1 MNRTFT
7 AWGHTTLLA
16 CFLAYSR
23 RSDVQLEPKTSDS
36 LRMFPG
42 GFTGR
47 PSASSGAAAM
57 DAVQASSAAARHQAR
72 HGGDNAQVAPAL
84 DIAALM
90 LRRAVE
96 PHPSTPH
103 HRILRHSYCGGLI
116 AAVLWRWW
124 AVAALVPPPP
134 LTGLGHEVVDRV
146 GRHRAPVLDTHLFR
160 TRSESDYPS
169 SRIFHHAR
177 GVTEPPYW
185 TRTCACPAVA
195 AVAAARHKA
204 RQGCR

>member
-1 MNRTFT
+1 
-7 AWGHTTLLA
+7 
-16 CFLAYSR
+16 
-23 RSDVQLEPKTSDS
+23 
-36 LRMFPG
+36 MFPG
-42 GFTGR
+42 VFTGR

-57 DAVQASSAAARHQAR
+57 DAVQASSAAARH
-72 HGGDNAQVAPAL
+72 GGANAQIDPAL

-96 PHPSTPH
+96 PHPSPGLA
-103 HRILRHSYCGGLI
+103 IGYCGTPI
-116 AAVLWRWW
+116 AALLLLR

-134 LTGLGHEVVDRV
+134 TGLGHEVVDRV